1 MPLSDHRAQSAS
13 KRSCAPDSGLKG
25 ADAKRIAICVLVM
38 GQIQSIMVEIKYV
51 NEHVMV
57 QIHVL
62 I

>member
-1 MPLSDHRAQSAS
+1 MPLSDHRAQDAS
-13 KRSCAPDSGLKG
+13 KRFCAPNSGLKG
-25 ADAKRIAICVLVM
+25 PDAKRIAICVLVM

-51 NEHVMV
+51 NEPVMV